1 LIRLGSNSA
10 TRALLLQQANIAFIQ
25 QGGSFDE
32 DSITTLNP
40 KSFVYEATR
49 GKFKELYEKY
59 GVQEMPLLVADTV
72 VTSQG
77 ELLRKAKD
85 QDDARRML
93 ELQSN
98 NEVSVITCMI
108 YKSQNIELLDISS
121 TTYYFKPFD
130 KKQMEEYILSG
141 ECMGKAGAIMVE
153 GFCQPYIKE
162 VKGFESTA
170 MGLCV
175 EKLKQVLI

>member
-1 LIRLGSNSA
+1 MIRLGSNSA

-32 DSITTLNP
+32 DAISTLNP
-40 KSFVYEATR
+40 KSFVYEATL
-49 GKFKELYEKY
+49 GKFRELYEKY
-59 GVQEMPLLVADTV
+59 GVKEMPLLVADTV
-72 VTSQG
+72 VTSNG

-85 QDDARRML
+85 QNDARRML

-108 YKSQNIELLDISS
+108 YKSPKVELMDLSI
-121 TTYYFKPFD
+121 TTYWFKEFD
-130 KKQMEEYILSG
+130 KKHLNEYLQSG

-170 MGLCV
+170 MGLCI